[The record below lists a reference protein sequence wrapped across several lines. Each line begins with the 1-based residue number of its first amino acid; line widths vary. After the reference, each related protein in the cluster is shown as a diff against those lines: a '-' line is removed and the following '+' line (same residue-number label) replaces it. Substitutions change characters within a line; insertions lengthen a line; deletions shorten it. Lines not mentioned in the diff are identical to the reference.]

1 MGGEESVCIL
11 PNTTIDRAVIISEK
25 LRLNIMSLQIPHDNS
40 SVESC
45 VTISLGVASITPDMN
60 SSCDVLIKAADE
72 ALYRSKESGRNKV
85 SI

>member
-1 MGGEESVCIL
+1 
-11 PNTTIDRAVIISEK
+11 
-25 LRLNIMSLQIPHDNS
+25 MSLQIPHDNS